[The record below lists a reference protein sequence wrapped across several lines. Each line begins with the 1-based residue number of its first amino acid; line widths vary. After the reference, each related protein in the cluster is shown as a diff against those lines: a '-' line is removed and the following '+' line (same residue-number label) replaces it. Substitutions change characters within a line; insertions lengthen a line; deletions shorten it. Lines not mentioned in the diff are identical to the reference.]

1 MSKKK
6 PVTVDLFDGSYE
18 EDQQAILDGL
28 EAARRNH
35 PVDPDEEKLLD
46 LLSMYDKI
54 HPSKFDF
61 EKETWL
67 PSQNVMLVPQ
77 GKDALD
83 VIAAPYY
90 KEPLFPFTDEQLE
103 ELNADK
109 ILEPLYEK
117 ILSIFDDNATLPFLG
132 KGFQN
137 IKARVA
143 ALDWKKIE
151 TYFNEKALVR
161 VNELTMQAHTG
172 RAQAADDLP
181 RLCNTVKL
189 FASLYAWQELFRLT
203 EAQQDLEEAAEKG
216 KDVTAACVDLST
228 ELKKV
233 GHSIDIFKLTAITQY
248 TGMSPY
254 LIRLKK
260 DAPELYTEADEW
272 AQASITR
279 AFLHRTPWFAEW
291 ERKQREA
298 KKKPLPVIRT
308 TKPTE
313 RTDPTDKISTL
324 LSTGKIYNL
333 DKPQGIFLE
342 RRGSKNQIT
351 ALVNIKPDK
360 TIEDNLK
367 GLDYMDNI
375 VLSAIYTNHAEGN
388 NVMTNKQIYYAV
400 TGGNGG
406 EPSKKT
412 LDDIDK
418 RTSKLMHHAIFM
430 DLTAE
435 ARALGGEQNK
445 KFIIEDNILPARKVT
460 VNINGQ
466 ETVALVLDRI
476 PPLLWYAEKKNQI
489 LRYPMQMLDV
499 PVSNSHDNIILKN
512 YLAYRISS
520 NLPQTIVYDT
530 LYNQLGDM
538 SDLSPKGVEMKQKRA
553 REAVAKIMD
562 AYKKAGRVKSWTENK
577 KGRKFYSIS
586 FVKGKG

>member
-67 PSQNVMLVPQ
+67 PSQSVMLVPQ

-313 RTDPTDKISTL
+313 RTDPTDKISGL
-324 LSTGKIYNL
+324 LTEDAIFDL
-333 DKPQGIFLE
+333 DEPQGIALE
-342 RRGSKNQIT
+342 RKGSKNKIT

-360 TIEDNLK
+360 TIAETLD
-367 GLDYMDNI
+367 GLDQMDKI
-375 VLSAIYTNHAEGN
+375 VLNAVYAIHLAEN
-388 NVMTNKQIYYAV
+388 NVMTTKQIYNAM

-412 LDDIDK
+412 LDEID
-418 RTSKLMHHAIFM
+418 RRLSKLIHTAVFM

-435 ARALGGEQNK
+435 AEALGHDKHK
-445 KFIIEDNILPARKVT
+445 KFVIEDNILPARKAT
-460 VNINGQ
+460 LNINGR
-466 ETVALVLDRI
+466 ETVAFALDRT
-476 PPLLWYAEKKNQI
+476 PPLLWYAGEKNQI
-489 LRYPMQMLDV
+489 CRYPMQMLDV
-499 PVSNSHDNIILKN
+499 PVRNSHDNIILKN

-520 NLPQTIVYDT
+520 NLPPTIVYDT
-530 LYNQLGDM
+530 LYSQLGELG
-538 SDLSPKGVEMKQKRA
+538 STQGAARVKEKKI

>member
-35 PVDPDEEKLLD
+35 PVDPDEGKLLD

-233 GHSIDIFKLTAITQY
+233 GHSHNAIH
-248 TGMSPY
+248 GH
-254 LIRLKK
+254 
-260 DAPELYTEADEW
+260 E
-272 AQASITR
+272 
-279 AFLHRTPWFAEW
+279 
-291 ERKQREA
+291 
-298 KKKPLPVIRT
+298 PLF
-308 TKPTE
+308 
-313 RTDPTDKISTL
+313 DS
-324 LSTGKIYNL
+324 
-333 DKPQGIFLE
+333 LE
-342 RRGSKNQIT
+342 
-351 ALVNIKPDK
+351 
-360 TIEDNLK
+360 
-367 GLDYMDNI
+367 
-375 VLSAIYTNHAEGN
+375 EG
-388 NVMTNKQIYYAV
+388 
-400 TGGNGG
+400 
-406 EPSKKT
+406 
-412 LDDIDK
+412 
-418 RTSKLMHHAIFM
+418 R
-430 DLTAE
+430 
-435 ARALGGEQNK
+435 ARALHRGRRMGASFNYPR
-445 KFIIEDNILPARKVT
+445 FPTPYT
-460 VNINGQ
+460 VVCRMGAQAERGQ
-466 ETVALVLDRI
+466 EKA
-476 PPLLWYAEKKNQI
+476 PPRDPHEKA
-489 LRYPMQMLDV
+489 
-499 PVSNSHDNIILKN
+499 H
-512 YLAYRISS
+512 
-520 NLPQTIVYDT
+520 
-530 LYNQLGDM
+530 
-538 SDLSPKGVEMKQKRA
+538 RA
-553 REAVAKIMD
+553 NRPH
-562 AYKKAGRVKSWTENK
+562 R
-577 KGRKFYSIS
+577 
-586 FVKGKG
+586 